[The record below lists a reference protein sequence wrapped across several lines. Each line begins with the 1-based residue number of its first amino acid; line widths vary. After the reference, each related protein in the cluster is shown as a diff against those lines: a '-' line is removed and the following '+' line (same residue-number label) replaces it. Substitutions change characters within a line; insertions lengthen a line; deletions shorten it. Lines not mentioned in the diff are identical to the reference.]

1 MINAQIWLNE
11 KYSNPEQ
18 VQEISNFSD
27 QNLEVLEGELN
38 IVNFPNL
45 ERINLGNS
53 KNLIKLTITNCS
65 QIKWI
70 DIFDNQIAEING
82 LNNLLELEYLNCADN
97 QLITLDISNNAKLKS
112 LFCFNNP
119 QLAKE
124 GFKGVEKLVQLKQF
138 NCDEDLKESYESQ
151 IQQIEQQLNQVQKT
165 STNK

>member
-65 QIKWI
+65 QVK
-70 DIFDNQIAEING
+70 
-82 LNNLLELEYLNCADN
+82 
-97 QLITLDISNNAKLKS
+97 
-112 LFCFNNP
+112 
-119 QLAKE
+119 
-124 GFKGVEKLVQLKQF
+124 
-138 NCDEDLKESYESQ
+138 
-151 IQQIEQQLNQVQKT
+151 
-165 STNK
+165 